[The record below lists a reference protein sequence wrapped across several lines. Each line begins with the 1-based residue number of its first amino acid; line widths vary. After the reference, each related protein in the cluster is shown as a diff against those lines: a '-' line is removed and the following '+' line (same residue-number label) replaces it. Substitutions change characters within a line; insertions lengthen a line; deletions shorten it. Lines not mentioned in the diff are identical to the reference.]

1 MQPLIWGLVVISAK
15 KKPLRKH
22 GFWQPHSRAARTE
35 VKAIFSFEPSP
46 ESAVMMATDMPAA
59 ISAYSMTVA
68 PLSSRAK
75 RARSLSMFPA
85 LRRPFGMAASQ
96 PPARFDIVAQFAKI
110 ECNSVFSALG
120 AGSDRQ
126 EPRGQNGLIGK

>member
-1 MQPLIWGLVVISAK
+1 
-15 KKPLRKH
+15 
-22 GFWQPHSRAARTE
+22 
-35 VKAIFSFEPSP
+35 IFSFEPRP

-75 RARSLSMFPA
+75 RARSLFMSPA
-85 LRRPFGMAASQ
+85 LQRPFGLAASQ
-96 PPARFDIVAQFAKI
+96 SPARFDIVAQFAKI
-110 ECNSVFSALG
+110 ECNWVFSAPG

-126 EPRGQNGLIGK
+126 EPRVKTDLLGNSAATNR